1 MSEESRAYP
10 LWGALLTNMEHQV
23 CARGRVMRRLGSRGA
38 SERCKNAHRT
48 WCVLG
53 RRAVLADSGRGRV
66 KYSPGLGGREG
77 RLFQRLLKQYGRP
90 CTKVGGRPCVAL
102 GTPDQLCKIVSAQ
115 PKLRP
120 ARQPEHRALIGGK
133 HICPRRLCS
142 SRKRR
147 VLPNNKRLVS
157 SWSLVPLWHSQ
168 WRTG

>member
-10 LWGALLTNMEHQV
+10 LWGALLTTMEHQV

-102 GTPDQLCKIVSAQ
+102 GTPGQLCKIVSAQ
-115 PKLRP
+115 PELRP
-120 ARQPEHRALIGGK
+120 ARQSVHWTTDRGRTI
-133 HICPRRLCS
+133 IPRCLCS
-142 SRKRR
+142 SRQRR
-147 VLPNNKRLVS
+147 VLHHTSRLVF
-157 SWSLVPLWHSQ
+157 
-168 WRTG
+168 